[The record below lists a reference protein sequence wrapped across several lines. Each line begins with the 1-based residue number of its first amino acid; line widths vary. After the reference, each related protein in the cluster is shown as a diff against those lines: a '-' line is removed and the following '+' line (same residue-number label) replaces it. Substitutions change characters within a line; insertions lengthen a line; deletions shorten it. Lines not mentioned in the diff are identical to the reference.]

1 MLCAKNNLWKR
12 KSKTGWWQDGDL
24 ARVQMEAGE
33 KKNRRQSLGVKDHR
47 VNPFGEGLEEQ
58 MENRVTKN
66 INGIK
71 KSQHMVNTK
80 EHHSEG
86 LEASLCRE

>member
-1 MLCAKNNLWKR
+1 MAGWR
-12 KSKTGWWQDGDL
+12 FGKSTDGSW
-24 ARVQMEAGE
+24 R
-33 KKNRRQSLGVKDHR
+33 KKNRRQSLGVKDQR

-80 EHHSEG
+80 EHPSEG